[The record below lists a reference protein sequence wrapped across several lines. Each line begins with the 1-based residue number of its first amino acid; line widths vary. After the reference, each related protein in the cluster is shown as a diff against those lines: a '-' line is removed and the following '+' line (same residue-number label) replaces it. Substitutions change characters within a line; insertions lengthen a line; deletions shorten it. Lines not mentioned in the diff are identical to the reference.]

1 MWGFFLAFQVY
12 LTAGKTY
19 QLEKTLKE
27 LEEGAQHCGTT
38 DSELSEL
45 EDKVASAAAQVQQAE
60 SEVRAWLSELLCP
73 ASDSKRSQLWILWP
87 LSLCFFPPSK
97 DIRHRISNCSSV
109 CCRAYSEV
117 RRKGKEEV
125 E

>member
-1 MWGFFLAFQVY
+1 MGGFFLAFQVY

-73 ASDSKRSQLWILWP
+73 ASDSKQSQ
-87 LSLCFFPPSK
+87 
-97 DIRHRISNCSSV
+97 
-109 CCRAYSEV
+109 
-117 RRKGKEEV
+117 
-125 E
+125 